1 MRFLKKLKEQGI
13 PLRSANTVM
22 LLITV
27 LVTSLLIYETFQSLG
42 IFSNL
47 SDMTDAYIKMQRCAD
62 ELMTA
67 SDYLTEEVQ
76 CFTVTGEKRHMD
88 NYFTEAE
95 VTCRREEALRIM
107 QEEAGDT
114 PAYAQLKEAMDD
126 SIELMQR
133 EYYAMRL
140 MADAKNYSSVPPAIA
155 AVELD
160 RKDKTLSPDAKIEYA
175 RALVHDQEYYDK
187 KNEIREEMQNCLNAL
202 ETSTHQ
208 SQSQADTAM
217 KHQLRSI
224 RILTIVQTAAII
236 FVLWLTSYLGII
248 PLLKGVEKIKENST
262 LPIMGSYEFRYLAR
276 TYNKMYEAF
285 KKSIAS
291 LNYEASHDKL
301 TGLYNRAGYDLLQ
314 ESLDLRSTAALMI
327 DADKFKEIND
337 TYGHD
342 TGDAVLVK
350 IAHTLRSAFRSE
362 DYVCRLG
369 GDEFVV
375 FMLHMDESHAPLIEN
390 KVNRINEVLANTS
403 DGIPKISISVGVSF
417 GSQADHVN
425 VMIKHA
431 DLALYQMKEAGRAGC
446 TFYHPQINDHP
457 M

>member
-1 MRFLKKLKEQGI
+1 
-13 PLRSANTVM
+13 
-22 LLITV
+22 
-27 LVTSLLIYETFQSLG
+27 
-42 IFSNL
+42 
-47 SDMTDAYIKMQRCAD
+47 
-62 ELMTA
+62 
-67 SDYLTEEVQ
+67 
-76 CFTVTGEKRHMD
+76 
-88 NYFTEAE
+88 
-95 VTCRREEALRIM
+95 
-107 QEEAGDT
+107 
-114 PAYAQLKEAMDD
+114 
-126 SIELMQR
+126 
-133 EYYAMRL
+133 
-140 MADAKNYSSVPPAIA
+140 
-155 AVELD
+155 
-160 RKDKTLSPDAKIEYA
+160 
-175 RALVHDQEYYDK
+175 
-187 KNEIREEMQNCLNAL
+187 
-202 ETSTHQ
+202 
-208 SQSQADTAM
+208 
-217 KHQLRSI
+217 
-224 RILTIVQTAAII
+224 
-236 FVLWLTSYLGII
+236 
-248 PLLKGVEKIKENST
+248 
-262 LPIMGSYEFRYLAR
+262 
-276 TYNKMYEAF
+276 
-285 KKSIAS
+285 
-291 LNYEASHDKL
+291 
-301 TGLYNRAGYDLLQ
+301 
-314 ESLDLRSTAALMI
+314 MI